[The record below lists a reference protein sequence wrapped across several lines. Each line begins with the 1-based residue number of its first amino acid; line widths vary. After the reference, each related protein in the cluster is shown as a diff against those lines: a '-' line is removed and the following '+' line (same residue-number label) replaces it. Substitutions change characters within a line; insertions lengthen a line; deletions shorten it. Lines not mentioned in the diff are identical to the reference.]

1 MQHCDPDDLTLAAFG
16 TPLDADQAAHLV
28 TCPECKAELDAL
40 RRVVAAGRV
49 PGPLAT
55 PPETVW
61 ERIAA
66 DLDAEAGDLAGSRHA
81 RDRVESES
89 TAPETAAPETTDPE
103 SPEAAATGATAA
115 PESPAS
121 DDVPTAPSPTADAA
135 APRWEPTSTR
145 VEASHDSSDPGVT
158 GRTGGTGSS
167 GDAGVAGSTA
177 AAAGRGVSRRV
188 LTWAIAASIA
198 VGAGGAVV
206 VQQVMSAQQPVSV
219 AEVLSRAQLDAL
231 PGWEAAGEAEIDETE
246 GERALVVRLEG
257 GEAEGFRQVWLIS
270 EDLTELVSLGV
281 MTGPEAT
288 FAVPA
293 GLDLSRFTVV
303 DVSDEPTDGNP
314 AHSGNSIVRGVLQ
327 ASA

>member
-81 RDRVESES
+81 RDRVEPVS
-89 TAPETAAPETTDPE
+89 TAPETTAPVAPETP
-103 SPEAAATGATAA
+103 A
-115 PESPAS
+115 PESPAR

-145 VEASHDSSDPGVT
+145 VEASHDSP
-158 GRTGGTGSS
+158 
-167 GDAGVAGSTA
+167 DAGSVGSAASAGDTEDTGSTA
-177 AAAGRGVSRRV
+177 SSRSRGVSRRV

-206 VQQVMSAQQPVSV
+206 VQQVMSAQEPVPV

-231 PGWEAAGEAEIDETE
+231 PGWEAAGEAEIDESE

-281 MTGPEAT
+281 MTGQEAT